1 MNKSTFFTGQPIF
14 SQLIKLIPRSIIS
27 QACSSHQSDRYCKK
41 FDTYHHLITMLYCC
55 YQHCTSL
62 REVVSGLGACE
73 GRLQPLGITHLPA
86 RSTLSEAN
94 IRRSYKTFEQIYYS
108 LYRRYRGFLPDS
120 RSDKLSRRL
129 VIIDSTTIS
138 LFQEILKA
146 AGTRGLNGKKKG
158 GIKVHTAIRAHEDV
172 PFLVRFSSAASAD
185 VSFLKHVH
193 LPKGS
198 IVVMDRGYNSYKK
211 LHEWSLSG
219 VDWVTRLRADSKY
232 EVTGEQIV
240 TEEQKALGVRSDQ
253 HIKLGFKNN
262 VIQQVDGRIVRYYD
276 QENKRE
282 FAFITNNRTWDPYQV
297 AEIYKKRWQIE
308 LLFKR
313 LKQNMPLNYFLG
325 DNENAIKIQIYC
337 ALIADL
343 ILKMATNGIKRK
355 WAFSNLASIVRLHL
369 MNYASLRKFLEQPDK
384 CRVLNPVPD
393 LSPQLKLNLSG

>member
-1 MNKSTFFTGQPIF
+1 MNKSSFFTGQPIF

-27 QACSSHQSDRYCKK
+27 QACLSHQSDRYCKK

-62 REVVSGLGACE
+62 REVVSGIGACE

-94 IRRSYKTFEQIYYS
+94 IRRSYKTFEQIYFS

-120 RSDKLSRRL
+120 RPDKLSRRL

-211 LHEWSLSG
+211 LHEWSFPLA
-219 VDWVTRLRADSKY
+219 W
-232 EVTGEQIV
+232 TGLHGYVPIV
-240 TEEQKALGVRSDQ
+240 TMKSPV
-253 HIKLGFKNN
+253 NN
-262 VIQQVDGRIVRYYD
+262 WLLIS
-276 QENKRE
+276 KRHSE
-282 FAFITNNRTWDPYQV
+282 C
-297 AEIYKKRWQIE
+297 
-308 LLFKR
+308 L
-313 LKQNMPLNYFLG
+313 
-325 DNENAIKIQIYC
+325 AIG
-337 ALIADL
+337 
-343 ILKMATNGIKRK
+343 T
-355 WAFSNLASIVRLHL
+355 
-369 MNYASLRKFLEQPDK
+369 
-384 CRVLNPVPD
+384 
-393 LSPQLKLNLSG
+393 

>member
-1 MNKSTFFTGQPIF
+1 
-14 SQLIKLIPRSIIS
+14 
-27 QACSSHQSDRYCKK
+27 
-41 FDTYHHLITMLYCC
+41 
-55 YQHCTSL
+55 
-62 REVVSGLGACE
+62 
-73 GRLQPLGITHLPA
+73 
-86 RSTLSEAN
+86 
-94 IRRSYKTFEQIYYS
+94 
-108 LYRRYRGFLPDS
+108 
-120 RSDKLSRRL
+120 
-129 VIIDSTTIS
+129 
-138 LFQEILKA
+138 
-146 AGTRGLNGKKKG
+146 
-158 GIKVHTAIRAHEDV
+158 
-172 PFLVRFSSAASAD
+172 
-185 VSFLKHVH
+185 
-193 LPKGS
+193 
-198 IVVMDRGYNSYKK
+198 MDRGYNSYKK